1 MKFQTEILG
10 TKMDSNSL
18 TPEESLLLI
27 SRTIEETKE
36 RFKQNGHIFIFWG
49 TLILLV
55 NVSQLILS
63 LLHYY
68 KFTMVPVL
76 LYPLGAIFTFTYFRK
91 EEKRHNIPKTII
103 GNILSTMGGIIGV
116 NLIIMGFFCLNELG
130 EDMAPVFI
138 IFLALFIIVSGI
150 SIQFKP
156 LLIGGLLLNL
166 IGLGT
171 FFLARDYHGFSMM
184 LGAVAGL
191 IIPGI
196 LLNNARRKEHV

>member
-1 MKFQTEILG
+1 MNC
-10 TKMDSNSL
+10 NSL

-27 SRTIEETKE
+27 TRTIEETKD

-49 TLILLV
+49 TLVFAV
-55 NVSQLILS
+55 NMSQLILS

-68 KFTMVPVL
+68 KFTMIPVL
-76 LYPLGAIFTFTYFRK
+76 LYPLGAIFSFIYFRNQDK
-91 EEKRHNIPKTII
+91 KNHRPKTMI
-103 GNILSTMGGIIGV
+103 GNILARLGGVIGL
-116 NLIIMGFFCLNELG
+116 NLMVMGFFFSNQLG
-130 EDMAPVFI
+130 EAMAPVFI
-138 IFLALFIIVSGI
+138 ILLALFIILSGT

-156 LLIGGLLLNL
+156 LIIGGAILNL

-184 LGAVAGL
+184 LGSVVGL

-196 LLNNARRKEHV
+196 LLNKARSKENV